1 MAPYVAMLLVVCS
14 LILHRSAAAST
25 PRDTSH
31 AIYEHPR
38 AAFALQDLHVE
49 LQTLPPIFFTTD
61 HPEGWDGGAVT
72 VSWSGV
78 LFPRPDDLV
87 ALYVPADADPRLRVP
102 VQYVNATAAA
112 SGTHLQ
118 SGEGSVK

>member
-1 MAPYVAMLLVVCS
+1 MSSYLALLLVTCS
-14 LILHRSAAAST
+14 LILHISAAVSS

-31 AIYEHPR
+31 AIFEHPR
-38 AAFALQDLHVE
+38 AAFALQNLHVE
-49 LQTLPPIFFTTD
+49 LQNLPPILFTTD
-61 HPEGWDGGAVT
+61 HPEGWVGGAVT